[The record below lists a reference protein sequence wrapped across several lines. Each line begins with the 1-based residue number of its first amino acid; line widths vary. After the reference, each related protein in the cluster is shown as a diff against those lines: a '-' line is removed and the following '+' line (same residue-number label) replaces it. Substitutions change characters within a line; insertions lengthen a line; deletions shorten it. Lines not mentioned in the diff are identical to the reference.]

1 MNVRDA
7 REGDAP
13 ALGTIADAPADV
25 VRSVIHDR
33 TVRVAEIPA
42 ADADG
47 DAAVSGPDG
56 EPITLG
62 RASTDPSDA
71 AASQSR
77 DDEATAGPD
86 DGSALLAGFVSFDA
100 RDVTVFVTQLEGTA
114 AACRR
119 LLEEPIRFAETE
131 SMAVEAVVPAAHETA
146 IEALSAA
153 GFTETGPGPRFDGA
167 ETREF
172 RLEP

>member
-13 ALGTIADAPADV
+13 ALGRIADAPADV

-42 ADADG
+42 AEADG
-47 DAAVSGPDG
+47 AAVATGPDG
-56 EPITLG
+56 DPITLG
-62 RASTDPSDA
+62 RASTEPSDA
-71 AASQSR
+71 AAGQSR
-77 DDEATAGPD
+77 DEATAGPD
-86 DGSALLAGFVSFDA
+86 DESALLAGFVSFDA

-119 LLEEPIRFAETE
+119 LLDEPIRFAETE

-153 GFTETGPGPRFDGA
+153 GFSETGPGPRFDGA